1 MKKSPHQDFQFDVRT
16 DGVTEFGKWFNGDD
30 SIKMLC
36 KWEDLGKGMR
46 PSGPESSLWCPGHG
60 TYRTILIHFSAKNI
74 IELNSKGSNLV
85 VDDPN
90 FNNDPIQLMSG
101 RAIHQLFNKNPIEID
116 DFIGAVYGDV
126 KYIGRVTDKDDEKI
140 QVSLSGHSG

>member
-1 MKKSPHQDFQFDVRT
+1 MFEQMELLNLVNGSMEMIRLKCFVN
-16 DGVTEFGKWFNGDD
+16 GKI
-30 SIKMLC
+30 SVKVYR
-36 KWEDLGKGMR
+36 MR